1 MSHFY
6 TRLCSP
12 VDTMPCLLP
21 PLPPAA
27 HSTVAIDWDTE
38 SKKLH
43 YDEQEAEVGDGSP
56 TNSPRR
62 LHQPADVCV
71 NVDVQAY
78 EKHESMLQ
86 PQKKKATVALK
97 ECIELFTTMETLGEH
112 DPWSA
117 ALCYS
122 ALQSLSS
129 SVRIKNLFVF

>member
-1 MSHFY
+1 
-6 TRLCSP
+6 
-12 VDTMPCLLP
+12 MPRLLP
-21 PLPPAA
+21 PPPSPAA

-56 TNSPRR
+56 MNSPRR
-62 LHQPADVCV
+62 LQQPGLLMFALT
-71 NVDVQAY
+71 DVQAY

-112 DPWSA
+112 DPW
-117 ALCYS
+117 
-122 ALQSLSS
+122 
-129 SVRIKNLFVF
+129 